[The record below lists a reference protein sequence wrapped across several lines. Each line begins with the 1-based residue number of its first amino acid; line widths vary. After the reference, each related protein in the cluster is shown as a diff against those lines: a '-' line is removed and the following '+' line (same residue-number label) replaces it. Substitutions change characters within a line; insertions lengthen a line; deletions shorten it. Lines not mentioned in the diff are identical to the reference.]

1 MRTAVPAEMRGM
13 AAVFCFSHKIA
24 KNPEEM
30 RGKFSEKP
38 LTIEKRGGIMLKLSV
53 MCGNGAIGAA
63 YS

>member
-1 MRTAVPAEMRGM
+1 MRGM
-13 AAVFCFSHKIA
+13 AAVFCFSYKIA

>member
-1 MRTAVPAEMRGM
+1 M
-13 AAVFCFSHKIA
+13 
-24 KNPEEM
+24 PEELL
-30 RGKFSEKP
+30 EKP

>member
-13 AAVFCFSHKIA
+13 AVVFCFFHKTA
-24 KNPEEM
+24 KKLKKMPEELL
-30 RGKFSEKP
+30 EKP